1 MTISHPNYTPP
12 APYSQLAR
20 PNSTPSP
27 TSRQFRLPRIFVTP
41 INPSP
46 KTNMQFYN
54 CTWNLQQ
61 PQHRTP
67 GHMPPTKP
75 LATRNQNLGPFGR
88 PPFGAEALGGRAQR
102 LAACDAG
109 SPPPDRYPQK
119 KDPLPGAS
127 QFFVLNDLL
136 ILFLFH
142 LVDQGFKSIV
152 EGLFERL

>member
-27 TSRQFRLPRIFVTP
+27 TSRQFRLPRTFVTP

-109 SPPPDRYPQK
+109 SPSARQVSAKKRPPSGGLSIFCFKRFAYPFSF
-119 KDPLPGAS
+119 LP
-127 QFFVLNDLL
+127 D
-136 ILFLFH
+136 
-142 LVDQGFKSIV
+142 
-152 EGLFERL
+152 